1 MEAIL
6 ELNKNTSKI
15 GGVNVGFIDRVIK
28 KWNQPNFRPDRMGEV
43 KEKAISADKE
53 IEGKLK
59 RQKNLREKIKE
70 DKFEASSDEASWD
83 KPSPPT
89 EDQVKQM
96 MADLEDREPQDYK
109 AIAEYLA
116 DPAQTLQEVPRDMLL
131 ALLNKQE
138 IREEVAYKI
147 LGSHVR
153 QNDEFNEKNP
163 TVIPFETNIFD
174 VKKALQENMD
184 LTSFK

>member
-1 MEAIL
+1 
-6 ELNKNTSKI
+6 
-15 GGVNVGFIDRVIK
+15 
-28 KWNQPNFRPDRMGEV
+28 
-43 KEKAISADKE
+43 
-53 IEGKLK
+53 
-59 RQKNLREKIKE
+59 
-70 DKFEASSDEASWD
+70 
-83 KPSPPT
+83 
-89 EDQVKQM
+89 
-96 MADLEDREPQDYK
+96 
-109 AIAEYLA
+109 
-116 DPAQTLQEVPRDMLL
+116 MLL